1 MMMKGEANSTANRA
15 GPGLS
20 LGWAPESAVRWREV
34 GARGRGSFRG
44 SESESGPEFESE
56 SRDQSGLKVEV

>member
-1 MMMKGEANSTANRA
+1 MMMMKGEANSTANRA

-34 GARGRGSFRG
+34 GLEVEAHFVDLSLNL
-44 SESESGPEFESE
+44 
-56 SRDQSGLKVEV
+56 DQNLNLNLGIKVG